1 MPHVHD
7 FYLIVWFEK
16 GMGKHM
22 IDFKEYDVQDGTLFL
37 YLWGKF
43 INLKKC
49 SVTKDMVLYSQ
60 RTFYTI

>member
-22 IDFKEYDVQDGTLFL
+22 IDFKEYDVQDGTLFFVSL
-37 YLWGKF
+37 GQIHQFKEMFRY
-43 INLKKC
+43 
-49 SVTKDMVLYSQ
+49 KDMVLYSQ